1 MGPVSRACPVRTE
14 TTIPANPPTLKMVK
28 MLLLLAFLVTCAAG
42 FPQKV
47 VFRELGRE
55 GSEEGCPRR
64 DMIHWSDGQCFTVGE
79 QGPCGEGELLDRTG
93 GCVTTTTTKT
103 TTTTTTIKTSIT
115 TTTTTTTTTT
125 NINTIEDVSN
135 GTSTN
140 ELGCSGDQIPFEDG
154 CYQLATTGPCQ
165 PGHWLLLVEVV
176 DKQVVDKQVVAEC
189 KPRKCPEE
197 EVWWT
202 KTCSCLGRASVR
214 SSNPCGESGELMV
227 SPYGD
232 GICSQPDVG
241 DTEIRTV
248 EEQTA
253 ESQNSNAD
261 KGSRLKNRIFE
272 NIPVNC
278 ETCFSRATLLNCYV
292 DEANNCRRI
301 FTLGPQPGPQNQAR
315 RGFQL
320 SVEESPST
328 SVEGSS
334 STIVEDSSSTSV
346 EDSSSTNP
354 AASLIEWLGSFE
366 KQEADCPAVDEIV
379 ETA

>member
-1 MGPVSRACPVRTE
+1 MGPVRTE
-14 TTIPANPPTLKMVK
+14 TTKPANPPTLKMAK
-28 MLLLLAFLVTCAAG
+28 MLLLLALLVTCAVG
-42 FPQKV
+42 LPQKIT
-47 VFRELGRE
+47 FRELGRE

-165 PGHWLLLVEVV
+165 PGHWPLLVEVV

-214 SSNPCGESGELMV
+214 SSNPCGENGELMV

-241 DTEIRTV
+241 DTDIRT
-248 EEQTA
+248 A
-253 ESQNSNAD
+253 E

-292 DEANNCRRI
+292 DQANNCRRI
-301 FTLGPQPGPQNQAR
+301 FTLGPQPGPQNRAR
-315 RGFQL
+315 QGFQL
-320 SVEESPST
+320 SVEESSST
-328 SVEGSS
+328 S
-334 STIVEDSSSTSV
+334 VEDSSSTSV
-346 EDSSSTNP
+346 EDSSSTSP

-366 KQEADCPAVDEIV
+366 KQEADCPVVDEIV

>member
-1 MGPVSRACPVRTE
+1 MGA
-14 TTIPANPPTLKMVK
+14 L
-28 MLLLLAFLVTCAAG
+28 LVTCAVG
-42 FPQKV
+42 LPQKV

-93 GCVTTTTTKT
+93 GCVTTTTTRST
-103 TTTTTTIKTSIT
+103 TTTTTTK
-115 TTTTTTTTTT
+115 TT

-140 ELGCSGDQIPFEDG
+140 ELGCSGDQIPFEGG

-165 PGHWLLLVEVV
+165 PGHWLLLIEVV
-176 DKQVVDKQVVAEC
+176 DKQDVDKQEVDKQVVAEC

-214 SSNPCGESGELMV
+214 SSNPCGENGELMV

-241 DTEIRTV
+241 DADNIS
-248 EEQTA
+248 A
-253 ESQNSNAD
+253 ESQTVENQDGVAE
-261 KGSRLKNRIFE
+261 KGSNFRTRIFE

-301 FTLGPQPGPQNQAR
+301 FTLGPQPAR
-315 RGFQL
+315 DGTRKGFQI
-320 SVEESPST
+320 SR
-328 SVEGSS
+328 
-334 STIVEDSSSTSV
+334 EDSQSTPSA
-346 EDSSSTNP
+346 T
-354 AASLIEWLGSFE
+354 SLIDWLGKFE
-366 KQEADCPAVDEIV
+366 KQDGDCPASEEDDTV

>member
-1 MGPVSRACPVRTE
+1 MGSPDRDNQTDQ
-14 TTIPANPPTLKMVK
+14 PPTLKMAK
-28 MLLLLAFLVTCAAG
+28 MLLLLALLVTCAVG
-42 FPQKV
+42 LPQKV

-93 GCVTTTTTKT
+93 GCVTTTTTRT
-103 TTTTTTIKTSIT
+103 TTTTTTTKTSIT
-115 TTTTTTTTTT
+115 TTNTTTTTTT

-140 ELGCSGDQIPFEDG
+140 ELGCSGDQIPFEGG

-176 DKQVVDKQVVAEC
+176 DKQEVNKQVVAEC

-214 SSNPCGESGELMV
+214 SSNPCGENGELMV

-232 GICSQPDVG
+232 GICSQPDVS
-241 DTEIRTV
+241 DADNIS
-248 EEQTA
+248 A
-253 ESQNSNAD
+253 ESQIVENQDGVAE
-261 KGSRLKNRIFE
+261 KGSNFRTRIFE

-315 RGFQL
+315 QGFQL

-328 SVEGSS
+328 SVE
-334 STIVEDSSSTSV
+334 DSSSPS
-346 EDSSSTNP
+346 P
-354 AASLIEWLGSFE
+354 AASLIEWLESFE
-366 KQEADCPAVDEIV
+366 NQEADCPVEYEIV

>member
-1 MGPVSRACPVRTE
+1 MG
-14 TTIPANPPTLKMVK
+14 
-28 MLLLLAFLVTCAAG
+28 LVTCAVG
-42 FPQKV
+42 LPQKV

-93 GCVTTTTTKT
+93 GCVTTTTTR
-103 TTTTTTIKTSIT
+103 TTTTTTITKTSIT
-115 TTTTTTTTTT
+115 TTNRTTTTTT

-140 ELGCSGDQIPFEDG
+140 ELGCSGDQIPFEGG

-176 DKQVVDKQVVAEC
+176 DKQVMAEC

-214 SSNPCGESGELMV
+214 STNPCGENGELMV

-232 GICSQPDVG
+232 GICSQPDVSDG
-241 DTEIRTV
+241 DTRKAEN
-248 EEQTA
+248 QTA
-253 ESQNSNAD
+253 ESQDSNAD
-261 KGSRLKNRIFE
+261 KDNFRTRIFE
-272 NIPVNC
+272 NIPVN
-278 ETCFSRATLLNCYV
+278 
-292 DEANNCRRI
+292 
-301 FTLGPQPGPQNQAR
+301 
-315 RGFQL
+315 
-320 SVEESPST
+320 
-328 SVEGSS
+328 
-334 STIVEDSSSTSV
+334 
-346 EDSSSTNP
+346 
-354 AASLIEWLGSFE
+354 
-366 KQEADCPAVDEIV
+366 
-379 ETA
+379 

>member
-1 MGPVSRACPVRTE
+1 MGVRTE
-14 TTIPANPPTLKMVK
+14 TTKPTNPPTLRMAK
-28 MLLLLAFLVTCAAG
+28 MLLLLAFLVTCAVG

-79 QGPCGEGELLDRTG
+79 QGPCEEGTLLDRTG
-93 GCVTTTTTKT
+93 GCVNTTTTTTKT
-103 TTTTTTIKTSIT
+103 IT
-115 TTTTTTTTTT
+115 TNTTTT
-125 NINTIEDVSN
+125 NLNTTVTADVSN
-135 GTSTN
+135 GTATN
-140 ELGCSGDQIPFEDG
+140 ELGCAGDQIPFEGD

-176 DKQVVDKQVVAEC
+176 DKQDVDKQVVAEC

-214 SSNPCGESGELMV
+214 SSNPCGENGELMV

-232 GICSQPDVG
+232 GICSQPDVSET
-241 DTEIRTV
+241 DIRTA
-248 EEQTA
+248 ENQTA
-253 ESQNSNAD
+253 DPQDSNAD

-292 DEANNCRRI
+292 DKANNCRRI

-320 SVEESPST
+320 SIEESPST
-328 SVEGSS
+328 SVEN
-334 STIVEDSSSTSV
+334 SSSTS
-346 EDSSSTNP
+346 P
-354 AASLIEWLGSFE
+354 ATSLIEWLGSFE
-366 KQEADCPAVDEIV
+366 KQEADCPAVDEII

>member
-1 MGPVSRACPVRTE
+1 MGVRTE
-14 TTIPANPPTLKMVK
+14 TTKPANPPTLKMAK
-28 MLLLLAFLVTCAAG
+28 MLLLLALLVTCAVG

-55 GSEEGCPRR
+55 GSEEFCARR

-79 QGPCGEGELLDRTG
+79 QGPCGEGGLLDRTG
-93 GCVTTTTTKT
+93 GCVTTTQATTATDT
-103 TTTTTTIKTSIT
+103 TTD
-115 TTTTTTTTTT
+115 
-125 NINTIEDVSN
+125 INTIADVSN
-135 GTSTN
+135 GTAAN
-140 ELGCSGDQIPFEDG
+140 ELGCPGDQIPFEGG

-165 PGHWLLLVEVV
+165 PGHWLLLVEVVDKQDVDKQEVDKQEV

-202 KTCSCLGRASVR
+202 KSCSCLGRASVR
-214 SSNPCGESGELMV
+214 SSNPCGENGELMV

-232 GICSQPDVG
+232 GICSQPEVG
-241 DTEIRTV
+241 DADNISAESQIV
-248 EEQTA
+248 

-301 FTLGPQPGPQNQAR
+301 FTLGPQPGPQNRAR
-315 RGFQL
+315 QGFQL

-328 SVEGSS
+328 N
-334 STIVEDSSSTSV
+334 VEDSSSKS
-346 EDSSSTNP
+346 P

-366 KQEADCPAVDEIV
+366 KQEADCPVVEEIV

>member
-1 MGPVSRACPVRTE
+1 MGSPDRDNQT
-14 TTIPANPPTLKMVK
+14 NQPPTLKMAK
-28 MLLLLAFLVTCAAG
+28 MLLLLALLVTCAVG
-42 FPQKV
+42 LPQKV

-93 GCVTTTTTKT
+93 GCVTTTTTRT

-165 PGHWLLLVEVV
+165 PGHWLLIVEVV

-202 KTCSCLGRASVR
+202 KTCSCLGRASIR
-214 SSNPCGESGELMV
+214 SSNPCGENGELMV

-232 GICSQPDVG
+232 GICSQPDLG
-241 DTEIRTV
+241 DTDIRTA
-248 EEQTA
+248 ENQTA
-253 ESQNSNAD
+253 EPQDSNAD

-315 RGFQL
+315 QGFQL
-320 SVEESPST
+320 SVEESHSTNVEESPST
-328 SVEGSS
+328 SAG
-334 STIVEDSSSTSV
+334 D
-346 EDSSSTNP
+346 
-354 AASLIEWLGSFE
+354 SLIEWLESFE

>member
-1 MGPVSRACPVRTE
+1 MGPVQTE
-14 TTIPANPPTLKMVK
+14 TTKPTNPPTLKMAK
-28 MLLLLAFLVTCAAG
+28 MLFLLAFLVTCAVG

-93 GCVTTTTTKT
+93 GCVTTTTTRTTKT
-103 TTTTTTIKTSIT
+103 TISTA
-115 TTTTTTTTTT
+115 TTTTTTTT

-135 GTSTN
+135 GTSIN
-140 ELGCSGDQIPFEDG
+140 KLGCSGDQIPFEGG

-176 DKQVVDKQVVAEC
+176 DKQEVDKQVVDKQVMAEC
-189 KPRKCPEE
+189 RPRKCPEE

-214 SSNPCGESGELMV
+214 SSNPCGENGELMV

-241 DTEIRTV
+241 DADIRTT
-248 EEQTA
+248 ENQA
-253 ESQNSNAD
+253 AKPQDSSAD

-301 FTLGPQPGPQNQAR
+301 FTLGPQPGPQNRAR
-315 RGFQL
+315 QGFQL

-328 SVEGSS
+328 SL
-334 STIVEDSSSTSV
+334 EDSKSTS
-346 EDSSSTNP
+346 P

-366 KQEADCPAVDEIV
+366 KQEADCPVIDEIV

>member
-1 MGPVSRACPVRTE
+1 MG
-14 TTIPANPPTLKMVK
+14 
-28 MLLLLAFLVTCAAG
+28 LVTCAVG
-42 FPQKV
+42 LPQKV

-93 GCVTTTTTKT
+93 GCVTTTTTRT
-103 TTTTTTIKTSIT
+103 TTTTTTTKTAIT
-115 TTTTTTTTTT
+115 TANTTTTTTT
-125 NINTIEDVSN
+125 NIDTIEDVSN

-140 ELGCSGDQIPFEDG
+140 ELGCSGDQIPFEGG

-165 PGHWLLLVEVV
+165 PGHWLLLVEVVDKQNVDKQDVDKQEVDMQEV

-214 SSNPCGESGELMV
+214 SSNPCGENGELMV

-232 GICSQPDVG
+232 GICSQPDVSDA
-241 DTEIRTV
+241 DTRKAEN
-248 EEQTA
+248 QTA
-253 ESQNSNAD
+253 ESQDSNAD
-261 KGSRLKNRIFE
+261 KGSLLKNRIFE
-272 NIPVNC
+272 NIPVSC

-301 FTLGPQPGPQNQAR
+301 FTLGPQPGPQNRAR
-315 RGFQL
+315 QGFQL

-328 SVEGSS
+328 SVE
-334 STIVEDSSSTSV
+334 DSKSTS
-346 EDSSSTNP
+346 P

-366 KQEADCPAVDEIV
+366 KQEADCPVVDEIV

>member
-1 MGPVSRACPVRTE
+1 MGPVRTE
-14 TTIPANPPTLKMVK
+14 TTKPANPPTLKMAK
-28 MLLLLAFLVTCAAG
+28 MLLLLVLLVTCVVG
-42 FPQKV
+42 LPQKV

-93 GCVTTTTTKT
+93 GCVTTTTTRT

-214 SSNPCGESGELMV
+214 SSNPCGENGELMV

-241 DTEIRTV
+241 DTDIRTA
-248 EEQTA
+248 ENQTA
-253 ESQNSNAD
+253 ELQDRSAE
-261 KGSRLKNRIFE
+261 KGSHLKRRIFE

-278 ETCFSRATLLNCYV
+278 ETYFSRATLLNCYV

-301 FTLGPQPGPQNQAR
+301 FTLGPQPARDQTR
-315 RGFQL
+315 RGFQI
-320 SVEESPST
+320 SRQDSQSTPSAT
-328 SVEGSS
+328 
-334 STIVEDSSSTSV
+334 
-346 EDSSSTNP
+346 
-354 AASLIEWLGSFE
+354 SLIDWLGKFE
-366 KQEADCPAVDEIV
+366 KQDGDCPASEEDDTV

>member
-1 MGPVSRACPVRTE
+1 MGPVQTE
-14 TTIPANPPTLKMVK
+14 TTKPTNPPTLKMAK
-28 MLLLLAFLVTCAAG
+28 MLLLLALLVTCAAG
-42 FPQKV
+42 LPQKV

-64 DMIHWSDGQCFTVGE
+64 DMIHWRDGQCFTVGE

-93 GCVTTTTTKT
+93 GCV
-103 TTTTTTIKTSIT
+103 IA
-115 TTTTTTTTTT
+115 T
-125 NINTIEDVSN
+125 NTR
-135 GTSTN
+135 TA
-140 ELGCSGDQIPFEDG
+140 
-154 CYQLATTGPCQ
+154 ATTAPCQ
-165 PGHWLLLVEVV
+165 PGHWLLLVEVVDKQNV

-202 KTCSCLGRASVR
+202 MTCSCLGRASVR
-214 SSNPCGESGELMV
+214 SSNPCGENGELMV

-241 DTEIRTV
+241 GTDIRTADN
-248 EEQTA
+248 QTA
-253 ESQNSNAD
+253 EPKDSNAD

-320 SVEESPST
+320 SVEESSST
-328 SVEGSS
+328 SVE
-334 STIVEDSSSTSV
+334 DSKSTSV
-346 EDSSSTNP
+346 EDSSSTSP
-354 AASLIEWLGSFE
+354 ATSLIEWLGSFE
-366 KQEADCPAVDEIV
+366 KQVADCPVVDEIV

>member
-14 TTIPANPPTLKMVK
+14 TTIPANPPTLKMAK
-28 MLLLLAFLVTCAAG
+28 MLLLLALLVTCAVG
-42 FPQKV
+42 LPQKV

-79 QGPCGEGELLDRTG
+79 QGPCGEGGLLDRTG
-93 GCVTTTTTKT
+93 GCVTTTQATTATDT
-103 TTTTTTIKTSIT
+103 TTD
-115 TTTTTTTTTT
+115 
-125 NINTIEDVSN
+125 INTIEDVSN
-135 GTSTN
+135 GTAAN
-140 ELGCSGDQIPFEDG
+140 ELGCPGDQIPFEGG

-165 PGHWLLLVEVV
+165 PGHWLLLVEVVGKQDVDKQEVDKQEV

-214 SSNPCGESGELMV
+214 SSNPCGENGELMV

-232 GICSQPDVG
+232 GICSQPDVSDA
-241 DTEIRTV
+241 DTRTA
-248 EEQTA
+248 ENQTA
-253 ESQNSNAD
+253 ESQDRSAE
-261 KGSRLKNRIFE
+261 KGSHLKKRIFE

-301 FTLGPQPGPQNQAR
+301 FILGPQPGPQNQAR
-315 RGFQL
+315 H
-320 SVEESPST
+320 
-328 SVEGSS
+328 
-334 STIVEDSSSTSV
+334 
-346 EDSSSTNP
+346 
-354 AASLIEWLGSFE
+354 
-366 KQEADCPAVDEIV
+366 
-379 ETA
+379 

>member
-1 MGPVSRACPVRTE
+1 MG
-14 TTIPANPPTLKMVK
+14 
-28 MLLLLAFLVTCAAG
+28 LVTCAVG
-42 FPQKV
+42 LPQKV

-64 DMIHWSDGQCFTVGE
+64 DMTHWSDGQCFTVGE

-93 GCVTTTTTKT
+93 GCVTTTTTRT

-115 TTTTTTTTTT
+115 TTNTTTTTTT

-176 DKQVVDKQVVAEC
+176 DKQNVDKHAVDKQVVAEC

-214 SSNPCGESGELMV
+214 SSNPCGENGELMV

-232 GICSQPDVG
+232 G
-241 DTEIRTV
+241 
-248 EEQTA
+248 
-253 ESQNSNAD
+253 
-261 KGSRLKNRIFE
+261 
-272 NIPVNC
+272 
-278 ETCFSRATLLNCYV
+278 FSRATLLNCYV

-301 FTLGPQPGPQNQAR
+301 FTLGPQPGSQNQAR
-315 RGFQL
+315 RGLQL

-328 SVEGSS
+328 SVE
-334 STIVEDSSSTSV
+334 DSSSTS
-346 EDSSSTNP
+346 P
-354 AASLIEWLGSFE
+354 ATSLIEWLGSFE
-366 KQEADCPAVDEIV
+366 KQEADCPVIDEIV

>member
-1 MGPVSRACPVRTE
+1 MG
-14 TTIPANPPTLKMVK
+14 
-28 MLLLLAFLVTCAAG
+28 
-42 FPQKV
+42 
-47 VFRELGRE
+47 
-55 GSEEGCPRR
+55 
-64 DMIHWSDGQCFTVGE
+64 TVGE

-103 TTTTTTIKTSIT
+103 TTTTTTNKTSI
-115 TTTTTTTTTT
+115 TTTTT

-176 DKQVVDKQVVAEC
+176 DKQVVDKQVVDKQVVAEC

-214 SSNPCGESGELMV
+214 SSNPCGENGELMV

-232 GICSQPDVG
+232 GICSQPDLG
-241 DTEIRTV
+241 DTDIRTADN
-248 EEQTA
+248 QTA
-253 ESQNSNAD
+253 EPQDSNAD

-292 DEANNCRRI
+292 DEATNCRRI
-301 FTLGPQPGPQNQAR
+301 FTLGPQPGPQNRAR
-315 RGFQL
+315 QGFQL
-320 SVEESPST
+320 SVEEPSST
-328 SVEGSS
+328 SVENSK
-334 STIVEDSSSTSV
+334 STSV
-346 EDSSSTNP
+346 EDSSSTSP

-366 KQEADCPAVDEIV
+366 RQEADCPVVDEIV